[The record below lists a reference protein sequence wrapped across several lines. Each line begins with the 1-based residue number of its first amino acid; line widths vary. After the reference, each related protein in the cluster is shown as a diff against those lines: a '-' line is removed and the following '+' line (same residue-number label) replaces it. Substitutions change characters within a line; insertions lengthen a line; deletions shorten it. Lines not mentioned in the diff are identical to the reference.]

1 MTDDLSTGRAS
12 EPKGRGRPRET
23 ASSGALAALK
33 RGIAFSVA
41 AALSALILTSTLPPL
56 VADQSDRA
64 VIDAPVMLL
73 TAPIAGEVKAMT
85 ARPADVLQAKSAVA
99 DIVNPRVDRTTL
111 IALEG
116 KQTDTQ
122 ENLRA
127 VRAKRISDLQYV
139 DGLTAE
145 INRQAAIVVARYEQ
159 QIVDLR
165 AQVGSAG
172 AATEEKKQIV
182 GHQVT
187 MVARDVFAPEMAKAA
202 AQQYTAAKFQQDSTE
217 SKLLQKQAQL
227 DSARKSI
234 FVGDDVH
241 DLAAMIQKKRDMQ
254 LDVQRLTIEET
265 QVMSTIGD
273 QGKLLYA
280 EQTRLSTLERSTV
293 TAPGPGEVLDVGAS
307 IGRHVAAGDT
317 LARMVDCGASFVV
330 AIFSYRQGADLS
342 VGTRVSIDAGSAGM
356 RDGTITEVLPKTSDK
371 VDETFAVPFP
381 QTERRELYV
390 LVKPDSPL
398 RSVADVSRG
407 QCDIGHWVTVTR
419 ANGWVPSFSVLWRA
433 AGRHMTEG
441 ARVAAA
447 LPGVLSRTGSNAST
461 GSANVG
467 TEPVRTVTEPA
478 KTADLH

>member
-1 MTDDLSTGRAS
+1 MTDDLSIGR
-12 EPKGRGRPRET
+12 EPTPAGARRSRKPAAG
-23 ASSGALAALK
+23 GALATLK

-41 AALSALILTSTLPPL
+41 AALSTLILTSTLPPL

-73 TAPIAGEVKAMT
+73 TAPIAGEIKTMT
-85 ARPADVLQAKSAVA
+85 ARPADVLQAKSVVA

-116 KQTDTQ
+116 KQTDTE

-127 VRAKRISDLQYV
+127 VRAKRSSDLQYI
-139 DGLTAE
+139 DGLTLE

-202 AQQYTAAKFQQDSTE
+202 TQQYTAAKFQQDSTE
-217 SKLLQKQAQL
+217 SKLLQKQSQL
-227 DSARKSI
+227 DSARKFI

-273 QGKLLYA
+273 QGRLLYA
-280 EQTRLSTLERSTV
+280 ERTRLGSLERSTV

-307 IGRHVAAGDT
+307 LGRHVAAGDT
-317 LARMVDCGASFVV
+317 LARMVDCDASFVV
-330 AIFSYRQGADLS
+330 AIFSYRQGADLA

-356 RDGTITEVLPKTSDK
+356 RDGTIAEVLPKTSDK
-371 VDETFAVPFP
+371 VDETYAVPFP

-390 LVKPDSPL
+390 LVRPDSPL

-419 ANGWVPSFSVLWRA
+419 ANGWVPSFSVMWRT
-433 AGRHMTEG
+433 AGRQIAEG
-441 ARVAAA
+441 VHAATA
-447 LPGVLSRTGSNAST
+447 LPWMSSQTGPKAS
-461 GSANVG
+461 A
-467 TEPVRTVTEPA
+467 EPA
-478 KTADLH
+478 KTANLR